1 MRLALS
7 KSILLKHLNRCQN
20 FSTISFS
27 LGSVLWYKIFGGLRL
42 EVPLDSR
49 LMLIE
54 CWAMILEVLLDS
66 RLTLIECWAMEL
78 EVRLDSRLM
87 LIECSAMGV
96 CSSRRDLKARHVKPS
111 RKRLNNGVYKRPL
124 KDPFDASLVSA
135 SACHRH
141 PRVRVLVEDIRTTLP
156 VQVHAASS
164 LNQHGFK
171 P

>member
-1 MRLALS
+1 MRPALS
-7 KSILLKHLNRCQN
+7 KSILLKHLNRWQN

-42 EVPLDSR
+42 EVPLDSQ

-87 LIECSAMGV
+87 LIECSAMDGERWSMQQSPFEIFMRLLLGSFM
-96 CSSRRDLKARHVKPS
+96 SSTALCFGSLPQLAFSCECARTV
-111 RKRLNNGVYKRPL
+111 V
-124 KDPFDASLVSA
+124 
-135 SACHRH
+135 
-141 PRVRVLVEDIRTTLP
+141 T
-156 VQVHAASS
+156 
-164 LNQHGFK
+164 
-171 P
+171 